1 MTFKVIIR
9 KDVTYKNNTSPL
21 CLQFLHDGRKKTV
34 GLGISVARKYWD
46 AEAQKVTTNC
56 PDRDNIQFQITAK
69 IKEYNKKIQRLEAL
83 DIPVNF
89 DTLFDAKPARSVRI
103 TIEDGFKTE
112 IERLESL
119 GKINSATKH
128 KYALQVLDD
137 YKPTT
142 MALEAID
149 LDYLKGLELYLRQ
162 RGNKDNSIATRF
174 AIFKAIYSKAVKE
187 GKVAVKQNPFTLFQV
202 GSLWVKT
209 RKRAIDKD
217 DIQRL
222 IDLEIAEGHTTE
234 YRRLAKDLFLF
245 SYFTAGMNFGD
256 IARLRYKDIVK
267 GRVNYSRHKTQKL
280 LSFQLVPMALQILE
294 KYGTTG
300 CGEDYIFP
308 ILNRHEHTTPQQI
321 FNRLHKVLR
330 KVNRELKVLGELIGL
345 EMPLTTYV
353 ARHTYATEMKRSGVN
368 IAIISETL
376 GHSELSTTQITSIRS
391 RTAKSTLRC
400 RIYCERKKGTPTN
413 IRSAL
418 FFNGGRLKLGDN
430 RVFGKTFY
438 IFRQKSVRI
447 FGRKPFSVKLH
458 ISP

>member
-1 MTFKVIIR
+1 MTFKAIIR
-9 KDVTYKNNTSPL
+9 KDVIYKNNNSPL
-21 CLQFLHDGRKKTV
+21 CIQFLHDGRKKTI
-34 GLGISVARKYWD
+34 GLGISIAHEYWN
-46 AEAQKVTTNC
+46 AEAQKVTDDC

-83 DIPVNF
+83 DIPITF
-89 DTLFDAKPARSVRI
+89 DTLFETNKSRHAGI
-103 TIEDGFKTE
+103 TIEDGFKAE

-128 KYALQVLDD
+128 KYALQVLDG
-137 YKPTT
+137 YKSVKT
-142 MALEAID
+142 ALEAID

-174 AIFKAIYSKAVKE
+174 AIFKAIYNKAVKE
-187 GKVAVKQNPFTLFQV
+187 GKVAVKQNPFSIYQV
-202 GSLWVKT
+202 GSLWAKT

-222 IDLEIAEGHTTE
+222 IDLEITEGHKTE
-234 YRRLAKDLFLF
+234 YRRLARNLFLF

-294 KYGTTG
+294 KYGTAG
-300 CGEDYIFP
+300 DGEDYIFP

-330 KVNRELKVLGELIGL
+330 KINRELKVLGEMIGL

-353 ARHTYATEMKRSGVN
+353 ARHTYATVLKRSGVSV
-368 IAIISETL
+368 ALISESL
-376 GHSELSTTQITSIRS
+376 GHSDLSTTQIYLDSFENSQID
-391 RTAKSTLRC
+391 AAMQNL
-400 RIYCERKKGTPTN
+400 
-413 IRSAL
+413 L
-418 FFNGGRLKLGDN
+418 
-430 RVFGKTFY
+430 
-438 IFRQKSVRI
+438 
-447 FGRKPFSVKLH
+447 
-458 ISP
+458 

>member
-1 MTFKVIIR
+1 MTFKVILR
-9 KDVTYKNNTSPL
+9 KDVIYKNNTSPL
-21 CLQFLHDGRKKTV
+21 CIQFLHDGRKKTI
-34 GLGISVARKYWD
+34 GLGISLTREYWN
-46 AEAQKVTTNC
+46 AEAQKVTDDC

-174 AIFKAIYSKAVKE
+174 AIFKAIYNKAV
-187 GKVAVKQNPFTLFQV
+187 KVAVKQNPFTLFQV

-294 KYGTTG
+294 KYGTAG
-300 CGEDYIFP
+300 HGEDYIFP

-330 KVNRELKVLGELIGL
+330 KVNRELKVLGEMIGL

-353 ARHTYATEMKRSGVN
+353 ARHTYATVLKRSGVSV
-368 IAIISETL
+368 ALISESL
-376 GHSELSTTQITSIRS
+376 GHSDLSTTQIYLDSFENSQID
-391 RTAKSTLRC
+391 AAMQHL
-400 RIYCERKKGTPTN
+400 
-413 IRSAL
+413 L
-418 FFNGGRLKLGDN
+418 
-430 RVFGKTFY
+430 
-438 IFRQKSVRI
+438 
-447 FGRKPFSVKLH
+447 
-458 ISP
+458 

>member
-1 MTFKVIIR
+1 MTFKAIIR
-9 KDVTYKNNTSPL
+9 KDVIYKNNNSPL
-21 CLQFLHDGRKKTV
+21 CIQFLHDGRKKTI
-34 GLGISVARKYWD
+34 GLGISIAHEYWN
-46 AEAQKVTTNC
+46 AEAQKVTDDC

-83 DIPVNF
+83 DIPITF
-89 DTLFDAKPARSVRI
+89 DTLFETNKSRHAGI
-103 TIEDGFKTE
+103 TIEDGFKAE

-128 KYALQVLDD
+128 KYALQVLDG
-137 YKPTT
+137 YKSVKT
-142 MALEAID
+142 ALEAID

-174 AIFKAIYSKAVKE
+174 AIFKAIYNKAVKE
-187 GKVAVKQNPFTLFQV
+187 GKVAVKQNPFSIYQV
-202 GSLWVKT
+202 GSLWAKT

-222 IDLEIAEGHTTE
+222 IDLEITEGHKTE
-234 YRRLAKDLFLF
+234 YRRLARNLFLF

-294 KYGTTG
+294 KYGTAG
-300 CGEDYIFP
+300 DGEDYIFP

-330 KVNRELKVLGELIGL
+330 KINRELKVLGEMIGL

-353 ARHTYATEMKRSGVN
+353 ARHTYATVLKRSGVSV
-368 IAIISETL
+368 ALISESL
-376 GHSELSTTQITSIRS
+376 GHSDLSTTQIYLDSFENSQID
-391 RTAKSTLRC
+391 AAMAHL
-400 RIYCERKKGTPTN
+400 
-413 IRSAL
+413 L
-418 FFNGGRLKLGDN
+418 
-430 RVFGKTFY
+430 
-438 IFRQKSVRI
+438 
-447 FGRKPFSVKLH
+447 
-458 ISP
+458 

>member
-1 MTFKVIIR
+1 MTFKVILR
-9 KDVTYKNNTSPL
+9 KDVIYKNNTSPL
-21 CLQFLHDGRKKTV
+21 FLLFSHDGRKKSI
-34 GLGISVARKYWD
+34 GLGISVARKYWN
-46 AEAQKVTTNC
+46 AEAQKVTDDC

-69 IKEYNKKIQRLEAL
+69 IKEYSKKIQRLEAL

-128 KYALQVLDD
+128 KYALQVLNG
-137 YKPTT
+137 YKSVKT
-142 MALEAID
+142 ALEAID

-294 KYGTTG
+294 KYGTAG
-300 CGEDYIFP
+300 HGEDYIFP

-330 KVNRELKVLGELIGL
+330 KVNRELKVLGEMIGL

-353 ARHTYATEMKRSGVN
+353 ARHTYATVLKRSGVSV
-368 IAIISETL
+368 ALISESL
-376 GHSELSTTQITSIRS
+376 GHSDLSTTQIYLDSFENSQID
-391 RTAKSTLRC
+391 AAMAHL
-400 RIYCERKKGTPTN
+400 
-413 IRSAL
+413 L
-418 FFNGGRLKLGDN
+418 
-430 RVFGKTFY
+430 
-438 IFRQKSVRI
+438 
-447 FGRKPFSVKLH
+447 
-458 ISP
+458 

>member
-9 KDVTYKNNTSPL
+9 KDVIYKNNTSPL
-21 CLQFLHDGRKKTV
+21 FLLFFHDGRKKSI
-34 GLGISVARKYWD
+34 GLGVSVSRDCWD
-46 AEAQKVTTNC
+46 DKAQKVTTDC

-89 DTLFDAKPARSVRI
+89 DTLFDAKTTHSVGI
-103 TIEDGFKTE
+103 TIEDGFKAE

-128 KYALQVLDD
+128 KYALQVLNG

-174 AIFKAIYSKAVKE
+174 AIFKAIYNKAVKE
-187 GKVAVKQNPFTLFQV
+187 GKVAVKQNPFSIYQV
-202 GSLWVKT
+202 GSLWAKT
-209 RKRAIDKD
+209 RKRAIDKG

-234 YRRLAKDLFLF
+234 YRRLARDLFLF

-267 GRVNYSRHKTQKL
+267 GRVYYSRHKTQKL

-300 CGEDYIFP
+300 HGEDYIFP

-330 KVNRELKVLGELIGL
+330 KVNRELKTLGELIGL

-353 ARHTYATEMKRSGVN
+353 ARHTYATVLKRSGVSV
-368 IAIISETL
+368 ALISESL
-376 GHSELSTTQITSIRS
+376 GHSDLSTTQIYLDSFENSQID
-391 RTAKSTLRC
+391 AAMQHL
-400 RIYCERKKGTPTN
+400 
-413 IRSAL
+413 L
-418 FFNGGRLKLGDN
+418 
-430 RVFGKTFY
+430 
-438 IFRQKSVRI
+438 
-447 FGRKPFSVKLH
+447 
-458 ISP
+458 

>member
-1 MTFKVIIR
+1 MKIKVVLRTGKIN
-9 KDVTYKNNTSPL
+9 KQGQSPL
-21 CLQFLHDGRKKTV
+21 MLRFTHDRTTKFV
-34 GLGISVARKYWD
+34 ALGLSVEPHYWD
-46 AEAQKVTTNC
+46 KDTELVLPTC
-56 PDRDNIQFQITAK
+56 PERITLQSQMDLTLAG
-69 IKEYNKKIQRLEAL
+69 YHKKIQRLEAL

-89 DTLFDAKPARSVRI
+89 ETLFDAKPACSVGI
-103 TIEDGFKTE
+103 TIEDGFKAE

-128 KYALQVLDD
+128 KYALQVLDG

-174 AIFKAIYSKAVKE
+174 AIFKAIYNKAVKE
-187 GKVAVKQNPFTLFQV
+187 GKVAVKQNPFSIYQV
-202 GSLWVKT
+202 GSLWAKT

-222 IDLEIAEGHTTE
+222 IDLEITEGHTTE

-256 IARLRYKDIVK
+256 IARLRYKDILR

-294 KYGTTG
+294 KYGTAG
-300 CGEDYIFP
+300 HGEDYIFP
-308 ILNRHEHTTPQQI
+308 ILNRHEHTSPQQI

-330 KVNRELKVLGELIGL
+330 KVNRELKVLGEMIGL
-345 EMPLTTYV
+345 GMPLTTYV
-353 ARHTYATEMKRSGVN
+353 ARHTYATVLKRSGVSV
-368 IAIISETL
+368 ALISESL
-376 GHSELSTTQITSIRS
+376 GHSDLSTTQIYLDSFENSQID
-391 RTAKSTLRC
+391 AAMQHL
-400 RIYCERKKGTPTN
+400 
-413 IRSAL
+413 L
-418 FFNGGRLKLGDN
+418 
-430 RVFGKTFY
+430 
-438 IFRQKSVRI
+438 
-447 FGRKPFSVKLH
+447 
-458 ISP
+458 

>member
-1 MTFKVIIR
+1 MKIKVVLRTGKIN
-9 KDVTYKNNTSPL
+9 KQGQSPL
-21 CLQFLHDGRKKTV
+21 MLRFTHDRTTKFV
-34 GLGISVARKYWD
+34 ALGLSVEPHYWD
-46 AEAQKVTTNC
+46 KDTELVLPTC
-56 PDRDNIQFQITAK
+56 PERITLQSQIDRTLAG
-69 IKEYNKKIQRLEAL
+69 YHKKIQRLEAL

-89 DTLFDAKPARSVRI
+89 ETLFDAKPACSVGI
-103 TIEDGFKTE
+103 TIEDGFKAE

-128 KYALQVLDD
+128 KYALQVLDG

-174 AIFKAIYSKAVKE
+174 AIFKAIYNKAVKE
-187 GKVAVKQNPFTLFQV
+187 GKVAVKQNPFSIYQV
-202 GSLWVKT
+202 GSLWAKT

-222 IDLEIAEGHTTE
+222 IDLEITEGHTTE

-256 IARLRYKDIVK
+256 IARLRYKDILR

-294 KYGTTG
+294 KYGTAG
-300 CGEDYIFP
+300 HGEDYIFP
-308 ILNRHEHTTPQQI
+308 ILNRHEHTSPQQI

-330 KVNRELKVLGELIGL
+330 KVNRELKVLGEMIGL
-345 EMPLTTYV
+345 GMPLTTYV
-353 ARHTYATEMKRSGVN
+353 ARHTYATVLKRSGVSV
-368 IAIISETL
+368 ALISESL
-376 GHSELSTTQITSIRS
+376 GHSDLSTTQIYLDSFENSQID
-391 RTAKSTLRC
+391 AAMAHL
-400 RIYCERKKGTPTN
+400 
-413 IRSAL
+413 L
-418 FFNGGRLKLGDN
+418 
-430 RVFGKTFY
+430 
-438 IFRQKSVRI
+438 
-447 FGRKPFSVKLH
+447 
-458 ISP
+458 

>member
-1 MTFKVIIR
+1 MTFKAILR
-9 KDVTYKNNTSPL
+9 KDVIYKNSTSPL
-21 CLQFLHDGRKKTV
+21 CIQFLHDGRKKTI
-34 GLGISVARKYWD
+34 GLGISLAREYWN
-46 AEAQKVTTNC
+46 AEAQKVTDDC

-69 IKEYNKKIQRLEAL
+69 IKEYSKKIQRLEAL

-89 DTLFDAKPARSVRI
+89 ETLFDAKPARSVGI
-103 TIEDGFKTE
+103 TIEGGFKAE

-128 KYALQVLDD
+128 KYALQVLNG

-142 MALEAID
+142 MALEAVD
-149 LDYLKGLELYLRQ
+149 FDYLKGLELYLRQ

-174 AIFKAIYSKAVKE
+174 AIFKAIYNKAVKE
-187 GKVAVKQNPFTLFQV
+187 GKVTVKQNPFTLFQV
-202 GSLWVKT
+202 GSLWAQT

-222 IDLEIAEGHTTE
+222 IDLEIVEEHTTE
-234 YRRLAKDLFLF
+234 YRCLAKDLFLF

-294 KYGTTG
+294 KYGTAG
-300 CGEDYIFP
+300 RGEDYIFP

-330 KVNRELKVLGELIGL
+330 KVNRELKVLGEMIGL

-353 ARHTYATEMKRSGVN
+353 ARHTYATVLKRSGVSV
-368 IAIISETL
+368 ALISESL
-376 GHSELSTTQITSIRS
+376 GHSDLSTTQIYLDSFENSQID
-391 RTAKSTLRC
+391 AAMQHL
-400 RIYCERKKGTPTN
+400 
-413 IRSAL
+413 L
-418 FFNGGRLKLGDN
+418 
-430 RVFGKTFY
+430 
-438 IFRQKSVRI
+438 
-447 FGRKPFSVKLH
+447 
-458 ISP
+458 

>member
-1 MTFKVIIR
+1 MLRFT
-9 KDVTYKNNTSPL
+9 
-21 CLQFLHDGRKKTV
+21 HDRTTKFV
-34 GLGISVARKYWD
+34 ALGLSVEPHYWD
-46 AEAQKVTTNC
+46 KDTELVLPTC
-56 PDRDNIQFQITAK
+56 PERITLQSQIDRTLAG
-69 IKEYNKKIQRLEAL
+69 YHKKIQRLEAL

-89 DTLFDAKPARSVRI
+89 ETLFDAKPACSVGI
-103 TIEDGFKTE
+103 TIEDGFKAE

-128 KYALQVLDD
+128 KYALQVLDG

-174 AIFKAIYSKAVKE
+174 AIFKAIYNKAVKE
-187 GKVAVKQNPFTLFQV
+187 GKVMVKQNPFTLFQV
-202 GSLWVKT
+202 GSLWAKT

-222 IDLEIAEGHTTE
+222 IDLEIVEEHTME
-234 YRRLAKDLFLF
+234 YRCLAKDLFLF

-294 KYGTTG
+294 KYGAAG
-300 CGEDYIFP
+300 HGEDYIFP

-330 KVNRELKVLGELIGL
+330 KVNRELKTLGEQIGL

-353 ARHTYATEMKRSGVN
+353 ARHTFATVLKRSGVN
-368 IAIISETL
+368 IAIISESL
-376 GHSELSTTQITSIRS
+376 GHSDLSTTQIYLDSFENSQID
-391 RTAKSTLRC
+391 AAMQNL
-400 RIYCERKKGTPTN
+400 
-413 IRSAL
+413 L
-418 FFNGGRLKLGDN
+418 
-430 RVFGKTFY
+430 
-438 IFRQKSVRI
+438 
-447 FGRKPFSVKLH
+447 
-458 ISP
+458 

>member
-1 MTFKVIIR
+1 MLRFT
-9 KDVTYKNNTSPL
+9 
-21 CLQFLHDGRKKTV
+21 HDRTTKFV
-34 GLGISVARKYWD
+34 ALGLSVEPHYWD
-46 AEAQKVTTNC
+46 KDTELVLPTC
-56 PDRDNIQFQITAK
+56 PERITLQSQIDRTLAG
-69 IKEYNKKIQRLEAL
+69 YHKKIQRLEAL

-89 DTLFDAKPARSVRI
+89 ETLFDAKPACSVGI
-103 TIEDGFKTE
+103 TIEDGFKAE

-128 KYALQVLDD
+128 KYALQVLDG

-174 AIFKAIYSKAVKE
+174 AIFKAIYNKAVKE
-187 GKVAVKQNPFTLFQV
+187 GKVAVKQNPFSIYQV
-202 GSLWVKT
+202 GSLWAKT

-222 IDLEIAEGHTTE
+222 IDLEITEGHTTE

-256 IARLRYKDIVK
+256 IARLRYKDILR

-294 KYGTTG
+294 KYGTAG
-300 CGEDYIFP
+300 HGEDYIFP

-330 KVNRELKVLGELIGL
+330 KVNRELKVLGEMIGL
-345 EMPLTTYV
+345 GMPLTTYV
-353 ARHTYATEMKRSGVN
+353 ARHTYATVLKRSGVSV
-368 IAIISETL
+368 ALISESL
-376 GHSELSTTQITSIRS
+376 GHSDLSTTQIYLDSFENSQID
-391 RTAKSTLRC
+391 AAMQHL
-400 RIYCERKKGTPTN
+400 
-413 IRSAL
+413 L
-418 FFNGGRLKLGDN
+418 
-430 RVFGKTFY
+430 
-438 IFRQKSVRI
+438 
-447 FGRKPFSVKLH
+447 
-458 ISP
+458 

>member
-1 MTFKVIIR
+1 MTFKVILR
-9 KDVTYKNNTSPL
+9 KDVIYKNNTSPL
-21 CLQFLHDGRKKTV
+21 CIQFLHDGRKKTI
-34 GLGISVARKYWD
+34 GLGISLTREYWN
-46 AEAQKVTTNC
+46 AEAQKVTDDC

-69 IKEYNKKIQRLEAL
+69 IKEYSKKIQRLEAL
-83 DIPVNF
+83 DILKYNPQKKFV
-89 DTLFDAKPARSVRI
+89 AKFLENLVGI
-103 TIEDGFKTE
+103 TIEGGFKAE

-128 KYALQVLDD
+128 KYALQVLNG

-142 MALEAID
+142 MALEAVD

-174 AIFKAIYSKAVKE
+174 AIFKAIYNKAVKE
-187 GKVAVKQNPFTLFQV
+187 GKVMVKQNPFTLFQV
-202 GSLWVKT
+202 GSLWAKT

-222 IDLEIAEGHTTE
+222 IDLEIVEEHTME
-234 YRRLAKDLFLF
+234 YRCLAKDLFLF

-294 KYGTTG
+294 KYGAAG
-300 CGEDYIFP
+300 HGEDYIFP

-330 KVNRELKVLGELIGL
+330 KVNRELKVLGEMIGL

-353 ARHTYATEMKRSGVN
+353 ARHTYATVLKRSGVSV
-368 IAIISETL
+368 ALISESL
-376 GHSELSTTQITSIRS
+376 GHSDLSTTQIYLDSFENSQID
-391 RTAKSTLRC
+391 AAMQHL
-400 RIYCERKKGTPTN
+400 
-413 IRSAL
+413 L
-418 FFNGGRLKLGDN
+418 
-430 RVFGKTFY
+430 
-438 IFRQKSVRI
+438 
-447 FGRKPFSVKLH
+447 
-458 ISP
+458 

>member
-1 MTFKVIIR
+1 MKIKVVLRTGKIN
-9 KDVTYKNNTSPL
+9 KQGQSPL
-21 CLQFLHDGRKKTV
+21 MLRFTHDRTTKFV
-34 GLGISVARKYWD
+34 ALGLSVEPHYWD
-46 AEAQKVTTNC
+46 KDTELVLPTC
-56 PDRDNIQFQITAK
+56 PERITLQSQIDRTLAG
-69 IKEYNKKIQRLEAL
+69 YHKKIQRLEAL

-89 DTLFDAKPARSVRI
+89 ETLFDAKPARSVRI

-128 KYALQVLDD
+128 KYALQVLDG

-174 AIFKAIYSKAVKE
+174 AIFKAIYNKAVKE
-187 GKVAVKQNPFTLFQV
+187 GKVAVKQNPFSIYQV
-202 GSLWVKT
+202 GSLWAKT

-222 IDLEIAEGHTTE
+222 IDLEITEGHTTE

-256 IARLRYKDIVK
+256 IARLRYKDILR

-294 KYGTTG
+294 KYGTAG
-300 CGEDYIFP
+300 HGEDYIFP
-308 ILNRHEHTTPQQI
+308 ILNRHEHTSPQQI

-330 KVNRELKVLGELIGL
+330 KVNRELKVLGEMIGL
-345 EMPLTTYV
+345 GMPLTTYV
-353 ARHTYATEMKRSGVN
+353 ARHTYATVLKRSGVSV
-368 IAIISETL
+368 ALISESL
-376 GHSELSTTQITSIRS
+376 GHSDLSTTQIYLDSFENSQID
-391 RTAKSTLRC
+391 AAMQHL
-400 RIYCERKKGTPTN
+400 
-413 IRSAL
+413 L
-418 FFNGGRLKLGDN
+418 
-430 RVFGKTFY
+430 
-438 IFRQKSVRI
+438 
-447 FGRKPFSVKLH
+447 
-458 ISP
+458 

>member
-1 MTFKVIIR
+1 MLMPDCPERAI
-9 KDVTYKNNTSPL
+9 
-21 CLQFLHDGRKKTV
+21 LQ
-34 GLGISVARKYWD
+34 S
-46 AEAQKVTTNC
+46 
-56 PDRDNIQFQITAK
+56 K
-69 IKEYNKKIQRLEAL
+69 IDSALAIYQKKINRLEAL

-89 DTLFDAKPARSVRI
+89 DTLFDEKPIRTVGI
-103 TIEDGFKTE
+103 TIKQGFNAE

-128 KYALQVLDD
+128 KYALQVLDG

-174 AIFKAIYSKAVKE
+174 AIFKAIYNKAVKE

-202 GSLWVKT
+202 GSLWAKT

-234 YRRLAKDLFLF
+234 YRRLARDLFLF

-256 IARLRYKDIVK
+256 IARLRYKDIIK
-267 GRVNYSRHKTQKL
+267 ERVYYSRHKTQKL
-280 LSFQLVPMALQILE
+280 LSFQLVPNALQIIE
-294 KYGTTG
+294 KYGRANHAQ
-300 CGEDYIFP
+300 EDHIFP
-308 ILNRHEHTTPQQI
+308 ILDRSEHKTAQQI

-330 KVNRELKVLGELIGL
+330 KVNRELKTLGEQIGL

-353 ARHTYATEMKRSGVN
+353 ARHTYATVLKRSGVS
-368 IAIISETL
+368 IALISESL
-376 GHSELSTTQITSIRS
+376 GHSDLSTTQIYLDSFENEQIDQAMRN
-391 RTAKSTLRC
+391 L
-400 RIYCERKKGTPTN
+400 
-413 IRSAL
+413 L
-418 FFNGGRLKLGDN
+418 
-430 RVFGKTFY
+430 
-438 IFRQKSVRI
+438 
-447 FGRKPFSVKLH
+447 
-458 ISP
+458 

>member
-1 MTFKVIIR
+1 MLRFT
-9 KDVTYKNNTSPL
+9 
-21 CLQFLHDGRKKTV
+21 HDRTTKFV
-34 GLGISVARKYWD
+34 ALGLSVEPHYWD
-46 AEAQKVTTNC
+46 KDTELVLPTC
-56 PDRDNIQFQITAK
+56 PERITLQSQIDRTLAG
-69 IKEYNKKIQRLEAL
+69 YHKKIQRLEAL

-89 DTLFDAKPARSVRI
+89 ETLFDAKPACSVGI
-103 TIEDGFKTE
+103 TIEDGFKAE

-128 KYALQVLDD
+128 KYALQVLDG

-174 AIFKAIYSKAVKE
+174 AIFKAIYNKAVKE
-187 GKVAVKQNPFTLFQV
+187 GKVAVKQNPFSIYQV
-202 GSLWVKT
+202 GSLWAKT

-222 IDLEIAEGHTTE
+222 IDLEITEGHTTE

-256 IARLRYKDIVK
+256 IARLRYKDILR

-294 KYGTTG
+294 KYGTAG
-300 CGEDYIFP
+300 HGEDYIFP
-308 ILNRHEHTTPQQI
+308 ILNRHEHTSPQQI

-330 KVNRELKVLGELIGL
+330 KVNRELKVLGEMIGL
-345 EMPLTTYV
+345 GMPLTTYV
-353 ARHTYATEMKRSGVN
+353 AHHTYATVLKRSGVSV
-368 IAIISETL
+368 ALISESL
-376 GHSELSTTQITSIRS
+376 GHSDLSTTQIYLDSFENSQID
-391 RTAKSTLRC
+391 AAMQHL
-400 RIYCERKKGTPTN
+400 
-413 IRSAL
+413 L
-418 FFNGGRLKLGDN
+418 
-430 RVFGKTFY
+430 
-438 IFRQKSVRI
+438 
-447 FGRKPFSVKLH
+447 
-458 ISP
+458 